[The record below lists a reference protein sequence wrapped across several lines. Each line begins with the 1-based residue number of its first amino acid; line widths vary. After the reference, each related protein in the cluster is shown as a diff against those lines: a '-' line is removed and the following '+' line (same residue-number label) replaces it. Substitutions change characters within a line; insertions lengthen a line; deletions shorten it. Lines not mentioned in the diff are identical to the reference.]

1 MTLPGTA
8 VCITGMHRSG
18 TSAVARALQECGLHL
33 GPQDALLP
41 ASVHNREGHWEHD
54 RIVALNDSLL
64 EKLGGSW
71 DRPPKVEPRWDT
83 DASLGSL
90 SARDAIPEEEGIA
103 LWRAYTRSILE
114 TAPAE
119 RSLYVDYDALVADPS
134 REAGRVIAFAGL
146 EPDSVRRA
154 RAEASIHVGLRHQPA
169 ATVPD
174 GEAARLYEH
183 VLSLARDHGP
193 QPSPPPDQPA
203 KVAALR
209 GLLEE
214 ARGRVY
220 SLQDE
225 LAARTRERD
234 ELWLSQQE
242 LKLQTEAQLAEAIGE
257 LNRAHRE
264 LAAMQQTRLWRL
276 GSGYWRLRGRLLRRR
291 PG

>member
-1 MTLPGTA
+1 
-8 VCITGMHRSG
+8 
-18 TSAVARALQECGLHL
+18 
-33 GPQDALLP
+33 
-41 ASVHNREGHWEHD
+41 
-54 RIVALNDSLL
+54 
-64 EKLGGSW
+64 
-71 DRPPKVEPRWDT
+71 
-83 DASLGSL
+83 
-90 SARDAIPEEEGIA
+90 
-103 LWRAYTRSILE
+103 
-114 TAPAE
+114 
-119 RSLYVDYDALVADPS
+119 
-134 REAGRVIAFAGL
+134 
-146 EPDSVRRA
+146 
-154 RAEASIHVGLRHQPA
+154 
-169 ATVPD
+169 VPD